1 MRGFSLSFHA
11 SAGTLSLDAVIE
23 VSQGSYC
30 CTSLAVV
37 VPDSMAKN
45 GTSTMFQSD
54 ISVYFDGLD
63 NDVPRLPL
71 RVAASDAPRLALV
84 APKKEIVLRDYQQ
97 EATEACLR
105 DLKTFRSSLIVMA
118 TGLGKTILFCKLVE
132 HWEGRVLVLAHLE
145 ELLQNARDDLR
156 SITGEAVGTER
167 GDEHHEG
174 ERVVVGLIQSVRTR
188 LHHFKPNHFDL
199 IIIDEAHHAAS
210 KDYRRVIDHFPG
222 AKVVGLTAT
231 DGRADGKSLP
241 FETCSYR
248 MDILQGTEQGYL
260 VPIRGQRVV
269 ITELNLSRVKRK
281 DGGTGDFDEASLDNE
296 MVRGSHAVADVLTT
310 DFIWDKGILFFPGC
324 QSAQLTCE
332 ALNER
337 EPGCAVYIDGKIVGT
352 QRRDLIA
359 KLRNGEARWLC
370 NVGIATEGFN
380 WPEASVVGM
389 CSPTLSRP
397 AYAQRVGRG
406 TRPLAGLL
414 NGLLT
419 SISRKAAIA
428 GSKKPSMLILDFVGI
443 SANLDLI
450 THESFLEPIEKEDD
464 SEETTFGTVDEHE
477 GEEPEEEWPVDINL
491 NLQALAKGIKSTTR
505 HEYDEFDPFEAS
517 GQQSEGVD
525 LKLTGDVGKDPP
537 ISHKQYR
544 QLCKYGVGDESLTKS
559 EAQKMIGFIA
569 GEGWVLRGFKLN
581 VLKKLYRE
589 ILDERQGFG

>member
-1 MRGFSLSFHA
+1 M
-11 SAGTLSLDAVIE
+11 AG
-23 VSQGSYC
+23 
-30 CTSLAVV
+30 
-37 VPDSMAKN
+37 DS
-45 GTSTMFQSD
+45 
-54 ISVYFDGLD
+54 
-63 NDVPRLPL
+63 PRLE
-71 RVAASDAPRLALV
+71 LV
-84 APKKEIVLRDYQQ
+84 RPKTSIVLRDYQQ
-97 EATEACLR
+97 EATDACLK
-105 DLKTFRSSLIVMA
+105 DLKKYRSSLIVMA

-132 HWEGRVLVLAHLE
+132 HYEGRVLVLAHLE

-174 ERVVVGLIQSVRTR
+174 ERIVVGLIQSVRTR
-188 LHHFKPNHFDL
+188 LNHFKPDHFSL

-231 DGRADGKSLP
+231 DGRADGESLP

-269 ITELNLSRVKRK
+269 ITGLDLSRVKRK
-281 DGGTGDFDEASLDNE
+281 ADGAGDFDEKHLDNE
-296 MVRGSHAVADVLTT
+296 MVKNTAAIADVLTT
-310 DFIWDKGILFFPGC
+310 DFIFEKGILFFPGC

-332 ALNER
+332 MLNER
-337 EPGCAVYIDGKIVGT
+337 EPGCAIYIDGKITGQ
-352 QRRDLIA
+352 QRRELIA

-419 SISRKAAIA
+419 VSQRKAAIA
-428 GSKKPSMLILDFVGI
+428 ASRKPSMLILDFVGI

-450 THESFLEPIEKEDD
+450 TSESFLERVKPEDPD
-464 SEETTFGTVDEHE
+464 QSETFGT
-477 GEEPEEEWPVDINL
+477 EESDSESEVPEEEFPVEANL
-491 NLQALAKGIKSTTR
+491 NLRAIAKAVKSTTS

-517 GQQSEGVD
+517 GRVVEGAID
-525 LKLTGDVGKDPP
+525 MTKGGLGKDPP
-537 ISHKQYR
+537 ISFKQYR
-544 QLCKYGVGDESLTKS
+544 QLSKYGVGDESLTKS
-559 EAQKMIGFIA
+559 EAQKLISFLA

-581 VLKKLYRE
+581 VLKKLYQE
-589 ILDERQGFG
+589 ILDARETFG